1 MSDEK
6 KVENVVEEKN
16 EQKASAK
23 KAEAVAAPAPA
34 PDGVEP
40 IQMQTK
46 KMPKMTIVGLC
57 LFAAAMLALFFA
69 PDSLNK
75 GFSAM
80 VNRAHPV
87 VINTGILSTM
97 SVSIVISVIMGRVL
111 ERLGFTDALMRL
123 FLPIGKL
130 LKFNA
135 AVLIPAIYNILGDIN
150 AAGRIAGPILV
161 KSKATLDEKKLAI
174 FTMVQSEQSFST
186 FMIGLGCLTL
196 AGARVFL
203 VVILAIFAPLI
214 ICPLIGRFTLYRNCK
229 AVELEDLPVFTPK
242 TPFLNSVFA
251 AGQEGMN
258 TLFFLVLPAFAVVFG
273 FIGLLENIGI
283 WQYFETALTAML
295 TFLNIDPASG
305 MLSILA
311 SPTLAMTALTETAAS
326 LDPRWVVGSF
336 VLGASGFPLSVI
348 VGQIPLIWSSCA
360 EMKPGEALRPALIGI
375 VFRILTAGLFASLLG
390 GLLIA

>member
-6 KVENVVEEKN
+6 KVESTAQETT
-16 EQKASAK
+16 EQKANAS
-23 KAEAVAAPAPA
+23 KAGAAQ
-34 PDGVEP
+34 EP
-40 IQMQTK
+40 GGDILRMQTK
-46 KMPKMTIVGLC
+46 NMPKMTIVGLC

-69 PDSLNK
+69 PNSLNV
-75 GFSAM
+75 GFQAM
-80 VNRAHPV
+80 VKRAHPV
-87 VINTGILSTM
+87 VIETGILSTM

-123 FLPIGKL
+123 FMPIGKL

-186 FMIGLGCLTL
+186 FMLGLGCLTL
-196 AGARVFL
+196 AGARVFAV
-203 VVILAIFAPLI
+203 VVIAIFLPLF
-214 ICPLIGRFTLYRNCK
+214 ICPLIGRYLLYKDCK
-229 AVELEDLPVFTPK
+229 PVEIEDLPIFTPN

-273 FIGLLENIGI
+273 LIGLLENIGV
-283 WQYFETALTAML
+283 WQYVQNAIVAML
-295 TFLNIDPASG
+295 NFLNIDSNSG
-305 MLSILA
+305 LLSIMA
-311 SPTLAMTALTETAAS
+311 SPTLAMTKLVDYAATI
-326 LDPRWVVGSF
+326 DPKLVIGSF

-348 VGQIPLIWSSCA
+348 IGQIPLIWSNSC
-360 EMKPGEALRPALIGI
+360 EMKPADALKPALIGI
-375 VFRILTAGLFASLLG
+375 VFRILTAGFVATVLG
-390 GLLIA
+390 GLLIG

>member
-1 MSDEK
+1 MSEVK
-6 KVENVVEEKN
+6 TN
-16 EQKASAK
+16 ER
-23 KAEAVAAPAPA
+23 
-34 PDGVEP
+34 
-40 IQMQTK
+40 MQTK
-46 KMPKMTIVGLC
+46 KMPVMTIVGLC
-57 LFAAAMLALFFA
+57 LFALCMVALFLW
-69 PDSLNK
+69 PDALNG
-75 GFSAM
+75 GFNAM

-130 LKFNA
+130 LNFNA

-161 KSKATLDEKKLAI
+161 KSGATEDEKKLAI

-196 AGARVFL
+196 AGAKVFA
-203 VVILAIFAPLI
+203 VVVVSIFLPLL
-214 ICPLIGRFTLYRNCK
+214 ICPAIGRYTLYRNCK
-229 AVELEDLPVFTPK
+229 AVELEELPIFTPD

-273 FIGLLENIGI
+273 FIGLLDYIGI
-283 WQYFETALTAML
+283 WSYFENALTAMM
-295 TFLNIDPASG
+295 TFLNIDPATG
-305 MLSILA
+305 LLSIMA
-311 SPTLAMTALTETAAS
+311 SPTLAMTNLVETAATIN
-326 LDPRWVVGSF
+326 PKWVIGSF
-336 VLGASGFPLSVI
+336 VMGASGFPLSVI
-348 VGQIPLIWSSCA
+348 IGQIPLIWSNAC
-360 EMKPGEALRPALIGI
+360 EMKPSDALKPALIGI
-375 VFRILTAGLFASLLG
+375 IFRVLTAGFIATVLG
-390 GLLIA
+390 GLLL

>member
-1 MSDEK
+1 MSEEK
-6 KVENVVEEKN
+6 KVE
-16 EQKASAK
+16 K
-23 KAEAVAAPAPA
+23 KAET
-34 PDGVEP
+34 EP
-40 IQMQTK
+40 LQEMQTK

-57 LFAAAMLALFFA
+57 LFALAMLALLVW
-69 PDSLNK
+69 PEHLNG
-75 GFSAM
+75 GFNAM

-97 SVSIVISVIMGRVL
+97 SVSIVLSVTMGRFL
-111 ERLGFTDALMRL
+111 ERMGFTDALMRI

-161 KSKATLDEKKLAI
+161 KSGATLDEKKLAI

-186 FMIGLGCLTL
+186 FMLGLGCLTL

-203 VVILAIFAPLI
+203 VIVLAIFLPLL
-214 ICPLIGRFTLYRNCK
+214 ICPLIGRYTIYRDCK
-229 AVELEDLPVFTPK
+229 AIELEELPVFTPK
-242 TPFLNSVFA
+242 TPILTTLFS

-273 FIGLLENIGI
+273 FIGLLEYIGI
-283 WQYFETALTAML
+283 WQYLEPAIQGGLQ
-295 TFLNIDPASG
+295 FLNIDPVSG
-305 MLSILA
+305 LTSIMA
-311 SPTLAMTALTETAAS
+311 SPTLAMMNLQETAAS
-326 LDPRWVVGSF
+326 IDPRWVIGSF

-348 VGQIPLIWSSCA
+348 IGQIPLIWSSAC
-360 EMKPGEALRPALIGI
+360 EMKAGDALKPALIGI
-375 VFRILTAGLFASLLG
+375 VFRILTAGAIASLLG
-390 GLLIA
+390 GLLIK

>member
-1 MSDEK
+1 
-6 KVENVVEEKN
+6 
-16 EQKASAK
+16 
-23 KAEAVAAPAPA
+23 
-34 PDGVEP
+34 
-40 IQMQTK
+40 MQTK
-46 KMPKMTIVGLC
+46 KMPTMTIVGLC
-57 LFAAAMLALFFA
+57 LFIAAMLALLFA

-97 SVSIVISVIMGRVL
+97 SVSIVISVILGRVL
-111 ERLGFTDALMRL
+111 ERLGFTDALMRI
-123 FLPIGKL
+123 FLPVGKL

-161 KSKATLDEKKLAI
+161 KSKATMDEKKLAI

-186 FMIGLGCLTL
+186 FMLGLGCLTL
-196 AGARVFL
+196 AGTRVFG
-203 VVILAIFAPLI
+203 VIVLSIFLPLI
-214 ICPLIGRFTLYRNCK
+214 ICPLIGRLLLYKDCK
-229 AVELEDLPVFTPK
+229 AVELEDLPVFTPN

-273 FIGLLENIGI
+273 FIGLLDNIGI
-283 WQYFETALTAML
+283 WQYIETGITATL
-295 TFLNIDPASG
+295 SFLNIDPDTG
-305 MLSILA
+305 LLSIMA
-311 SPTLAMTALTETAAS
+311 SPTLAMTNLLETAAT
-326 LDPRWVVGSF
+326 LDPKLVIGSF

-348 VGQIPLIWSSCA
+348 VGQIPLIWSSCC
-360 EMKPGEALRPALIGI
+360 EMKPSEALRPALIGI
-375 VFRILTAGLFASLLG
+375 VFRILTAGLFASVFSFF
-390 GLLIA
+390 LIK